1 MGGTMSVQK
10 YNGQTL
16 ASLLHGGADI
26 LRKCLISLTNHLAPS
41 PSACMY
47 GGFAQNFRGFR
58 HEH

>member
-1 MGGTMSVQK
+1 MSVQK

-16 ASLLHGGADI
+16 ASLLHGGANI